1 MITTVNNNNSNAFK
15 KKRSFRYSA
24 GSTTY
29 LMTNL
34 SIYLAWFILS
44 ATVPNIGYLNLGY
57 TQITYLAALTVI
69 ATFHLGFVGNISVG
83 LFFGLSSWFAAY
95 IYGIPKYQYFD
106 LSVIPRV
113 EVALGV
119 YVLFWVFNAFKKPAV
134 WKFALLG
141 VISTMLNHYFVFF
154 AQFLHEKIRPGD
166 LGRHGVPPIEIWLL
180 QRLFN
185 IISEPIL
192 GGMLLFG
199 MYPALIALREQY
211 KNVQKLCY

>member
-1 MITTVNNNNSNAFK
+1 MNNNNSNAFK

-211 KNVQKLCY
+211 KNVQKLRY

>member
-15 KKRSFRYSA
+15 KKRSFRYPA

-134 WKFALLG
+134 WKIALLG

-211 KNVQKLCY
+211 KNVQKLRY

>member
-57 TQITYLAALTVI
+57 TQITYLAVLTVI

-166 LGRHGVPPIEIWLL
+166 LGRHGVQPIEIWLL

-211 KNVQKLCY
+211 KNVQKLRY

>member
-211 KNVQKLCY
+211 KNVQKLIH

>member
-1 MITTVNNNNSNAFK
+1 MNNNNSNAFK

-134 WKFALLG
+134 WKFVLLG

-166 LGRHGVPPIEIWLL
+166 LGRHGVPPIEIWLF

-211 KNVQKLCY
+211 RNVQKLRY

>member
-1 MITTVNNNNSNAFK
+1 MNNNNSNAFK

-57 TQITYLAALTVI
+57 TQITYLAVLTVI

-211 KNVQKLCY
+211 KNVQKLRY

>member
-154 AQFLHEKIRPGD
+154 AQFLHEKIRPGY

-211 KNVQKLCY
+211 KNVQKLRY

>member
-1 MITTVNNNNSNAFK
+1 MITKVNNNSSGAVK
-15 KKRSFRYSA
+15 SRWKFRYS
-24 GSTTY
+24 SSNTTY
-29 LMTNL
+29 LMANL

-119 YVLFWVFNAFKKPAV
+119 YVLFWVFNVFKKPAV
-134 WKFALLG
+134 WKLTLLG

-154 AQFLHEKIRPGD
+154 AQYLHELIRPGD
-166 LGRHGVPPIEIWLL
+166 LGKNGVPPIAVWLFV
-180 QRLFN
+180 RLFN

-192 GGMLLFG
+192 GGMLLFA
-199 MYPALIALREQY
+199 MYPALIALREQF
-211 KNVQKLCY
+211 KSIKKLYY

>member
-211 KNVQKLCY
+211 KNVQKLRY

>member
-57 TQITYLAALTVI
+57 TQITYLAVLTVI

-95 IYGIPKYQYFD
+95 IYGIPKYQHFD

-211 KNVQKLCY
+211 KNVQKLRY

>member
-15 KKRSFRYSA
+15 KKRSFRYSV

-211 KNVQKLCY
+211 KNVQKLRY

>member
-57 TQITYLAALTVI
+57 TQITYLAVLTVI

-95 IYGIPKYQYFD
+95 IYGIPKYKYFD

-211 KNVQKLCY
+211 KNVQKLRY

>member
-57 TQITYLAALTVI
+57 TQITYLAVLTVI

-211 KNVQKLCY
+211 KNVQKLRY

>member
-1 MITTVNNNNSNAFK
+1 
-15 KKRSFRYSA
+15 
-24 GSTTY
+24 
-29 LMTNL
+29 MTNL

-57 TQITYLAALTVI
+57 TQITYLASI
-69 ATFHLGFVGNISVG
+69 DCNCHISSRICWEYICRAIFWTIF
-83 LFFGLSSWFAAY
+83 LICLAY

-211 KNVQKLCY
+211 KNVQKLRY

>member
-44 ATVPNIGYLNLGY
+44 ATAPNIGYLNLGY

-211 KNVQKLCY
+211 KNVQKLRY

>member
-57 TQITYLAALTVI
+57 TQITYLAVLTVI

-119 YVLFWVFNAFKKPAV
+119 YVLFWVFNAFKKPAI

-211 KNVQKLCY
+211 KNVQKLRY

>member
-154 AQFLHEKIRPGD
+154 TQFLHEKIRPGD

-211 KNVQKLCY
+211 KNVQKLRY

>member
-1 MITTVNNNNSNAFK
+1 MHDYNSDNNSNAFK

-57 TQITYLAALTVI
+57 TQITYLAVLTVI

-211 KNVQKLCY
+211 KNVQKLRY

>member
-34 SIYLAWFILS
+34 SIYIAWFILS

-211 KNVQKLCY
+211 KNVQKLRY